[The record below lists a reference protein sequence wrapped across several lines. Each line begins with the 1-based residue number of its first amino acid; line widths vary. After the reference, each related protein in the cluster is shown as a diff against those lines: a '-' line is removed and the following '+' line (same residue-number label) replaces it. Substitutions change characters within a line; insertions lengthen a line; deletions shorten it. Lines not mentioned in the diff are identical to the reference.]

1 MVFISKPRT
10 PIQQQKLEK
19 EIGIQ
24 RGEKKRI
31 NIQIKRGNQKYAM
44 VTYEALEKKL
54 KETNRNWKWEY
65 EGYVNEMQKSK
76 KKQMSTP

>member
-1 MVFISKPRT
+1 
-10 PIQQQKLEK
+10 
-19 EIGIQ
+19 
-24 RGEKKRI
+24 
-31 NIQIKRGNQKYAM
+31 M

-76 KKQMSTP
+76 KKIDLNTINQPNPSQDEKRK